1 MKSMKLQELISLQTR
16 LILLRLKDKPSKGVY
31 REIYNL
37 SQLEDCRSTPRLLDH
52 AVEKQDSS
60 DELPGGFIMDLE
72 DVEQHTN
79 LTKDDVCLVALEQ
92 LEYWSLI
99 EGQHNGALLFHKD
112 ELLEDLKARLYKQ

>member
-1 MKSMKLQELISLQTR
+1 
-16 LILLRLKDKPSKGVY
+16 
-31 REIYNL
+31 
-37 SQLEDCRSTPRLLDH
+37 
-52 AVEKQDSS
+52 
-60 DELPGGFIMDLE
+60 MDLE